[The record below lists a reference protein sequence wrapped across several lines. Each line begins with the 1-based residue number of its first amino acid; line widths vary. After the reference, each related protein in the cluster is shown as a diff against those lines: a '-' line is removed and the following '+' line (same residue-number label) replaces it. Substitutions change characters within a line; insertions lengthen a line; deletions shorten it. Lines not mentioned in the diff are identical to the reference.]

1 MLDHI
6 ASDRE
11 RHELLNILCKLCS
24 RQRMIPKSMHMTN
37 CLNGELI
44 EEYDGGHASVFRDKH
59 EGCPVAIKIVRLY
72 LTSDFDKSLSVRMLF
87 LYPAEVTSD
96 DSVHRDSA
104 EKLSCGG
111 IFDIRTSYRCS
122 V

>member
-6 ASDRE
+6 VSDRD
-11 RHELLNILCKLCS
+11 RHDLLNILCKLCS

-72 LTSDFDKSLSVRMLF
+72 LTSDFDKSLSVKILF
-87 LYPAEVTSD
+87 LYLAEVTSD
-96 DSVHRDSA
+96 HGVYRDSA

-111 IFDIRTSYRCS
+111 TSDTRISYRCW